1 MDRTVWTDERLDDL
15 AANTERSFDLLR
27 QEFRELREENQQEH
41 RAMRADI
48 SALRSDL
55 SAWQRQITQIGW
67 AMAGTLIAAV
77 VALVIG
83 VLV

>member
-1 MDRTVWTDERLDDL
+1 M
-15 AANTERSFDLLR
+15 S
-27 QEFRELREENQQEH
+27 EEYRAEH
-41 RAMRADI
+41 LSLRADF
-48 SALRSDL
+48 SAMRSDL